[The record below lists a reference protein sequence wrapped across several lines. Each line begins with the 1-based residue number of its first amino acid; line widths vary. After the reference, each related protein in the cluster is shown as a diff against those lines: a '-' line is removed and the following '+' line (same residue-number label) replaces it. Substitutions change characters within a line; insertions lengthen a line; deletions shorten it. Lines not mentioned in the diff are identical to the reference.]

1 MKKFLYLDYDEI
13 KSILAQSEN
22 GVIEKVKEENQDS
35 KSVTSQSDLKAEIN
49 SSNYLGGVPLLKKI
63 KSLLPNL
70 NYEKKAVNNQIE
82 NNVTTYEKVFGDKMF
97 DQAYEYIKNKIV
109 DANSEFDYGKYTELR
124 RVFTIINLNDFKD
137 LDKLKNF
144 FKDDEMQK
152 NNIEQKINDLNLSCE
167 FNNYEIMLSAYDGF
181 LIPMNTK
188 CLLENPKNFGF
199 LFEGEFNCVGIMTNL
214 IGKDSAPIGYDDIPS
229 LFRCRV
235 NEALINFLPTKE
247 EVITVIKPIAI
258 YYDTD

>member
-144 FKDDEMQK
+144 SLK
-152 NNIEQKINDLNLSCE
+152 LSIS
-167 FNNYEIMLSAYDGF
+167 YT
-181 LIPMNTK
+181 TK
-188 CLLENPKNFGF
+188 
-199 LFEGEFNCVGIMTNL
+199 
-214 IGKDSAPIGYDDIPS
+214 
-229 LFRCRV
+229 
-235 NEALINFLPTKE
+235 
-247 EVITVIKPIAI
+247 
-258 YYDTD
+258 